1 VSLFTGLLAC
11 MLALGVFAALR
22 LRGPLYNL
30 VVVAAR
36 LVWTSWV
43 FVRLGLRLLVQRLAG
58 QTANMPV
65 LLRDAFEELGP
76 TWVKLAQLLASS
88 HGLVPERY
96 RRELERTLDRV
107 RPLPF
112 FLIATVIEEELG
124 PIPARFTSIEP
135 LELAAASIAQV
146 HRAVLSDGR
155 VVALKVQRPGI
166 HARVHADLM
175 ILMVLARVA
184 ERLPLFRLANPR
196 AVVDDLARTL
206 GDELDF
212 LREADHLDE
221 FNRWVTELGHD
232 DVRAPRVI
240 REVSTRRVL
249 AMEFFDGVRIDDVRA
264 VAQRGFD
271 GEERLVSGMRA
282 WFRVLLLRG
291 FFHGDVHAGNLLI
304 LADGSIGFLDF
315 GIIGR
320 LDLPTRRHLAEL
332 LASALTGNFT
342 GLASTLVALDAVS
355 GPKPNQPGTPPNP
368 PNLTTDLATDLA
380 ALVEP
385 LRRQGLADIR
395 LAELL
400 PEILRV
406 AARHKLRLPR
416 ALVLVAKQL
425 LYFDRYGKLLAP
437 GLNVFADPRLV
448 GSLLP
453 DLLAVKT
460 HPDIP

>member
-1 VSLFTGLLAC
+1 MIAVAGV
-11 MLALGVFAALR
+11 LALALLVGVFVVMRIGGR
-22 LRGPLYNL
+22 LRD
-30 VVVAAR
+30 VFVVAAR
-36 LVWTSWV
+36 LLSTT
-43 FVRLGLRLLVQRLAG
+43 FIFLRLGINLLVQRLAG
-58 QTANMPV
+58 QSTNIPV
-65 LLRDAFEELGP
+65 LVRDTLEALGP

-112 FLIATVIEEELG
+112 PLVAMVIEEELG
-124 PIPARFTSIEP
+124 PIASRFTSVDE

-155 VVALKVQRPGI
+155 VIALKVQRPGI
-166 HARVHADLM
+166 HARVHADLI
-175 ILMVLARVA
+175 ILAILARVA
-184 ERLPLFRLANPR
+184 EWLPIVRLANPR
-196 AVVDDLARTL
+196 AVVDDLSRTL
-206 GDELDF
+206 EDELDF
-212 LREADHLDE
+212 VREADHLDE
-221 FNRWVTELGHD
+221 FNRWAKELGHD

-249 AMEFFDGVRIDDVRA
+249 ALEYFDGVRIDDVRA

-271 GEERLVSGMRA
+271 GEERLIAGMRA

-304 LADGSIGFLDF
+304 LTDGSIGFLDF

-320 LDLPTRRHLAEL
+320 LDLETRRRLAEL
-332 LASALTGNFT
+332 LASALTGDFQ
-342 GLASTLVALDAVS
+342 GLAAALVGLDAVAGNHEQS
-355 GPKPNQPGTPPNP
+355 NVSAE
-368 PNLTTDLATDLA
+368 LATDLA

-400 PEILRV
+400 PEVLRV

-437 GLNVFADPRLV
+437 GLNVFADPRLL

-453 DLLAVKT
+453 DLLWLKT
-460 HPDIP
+460 SAAT

>member
-1 VSLFTGLLAC
+1 MALLAGLVAC
-11 MLALGVFAALR
+11 MLALSVFIVLR
-22 LRGPLYNL
+22 LRGPMKD
-30 VVVAAR
+30 VIVVAAR
-36 LVWTSWV
+36 LIWTSWV
-43 FVRLGLRLLVQRLAG
+43 FLRLGLSLLVQRLAG
-58 QTANMPV
+58 QSANMPV

-96 RRELERTLDRV
+96 RQELERTLDRV

-112 FLIATVIEEELG
+112 WLVATVIEEDLG
-124 PIPARFTSIEP
+124 PIPNRFTSIEP

-146 HRAVLSDGR
+146 HRAILSDQR

-166 HARVHADLM
+166 HARVHADLI
-175 ILMVLARVA
+175 ILALLARVA
-184 ERLPLFRLANPR
+184 EHLPLLRLANPR
-196 AVVDDLARTL
+196 AIVDDLARTL
-206 GDELDF
+206 EDELDF

-221 FNRWVTELGHD
+221 FNRWVTELGHE
-232 DVRAPRVI
+232 DVRGPRVI
-240 REVSTRRVL
+240 RELSTHRVL
-249 AMEFFDGVRIDDVRA
+249 CMEYFDGVRIDDVRA

-320 LDLPTRRHLAEL
+320 LDLATRRHLAEL
-332 LASALTGNFT
+332 LASSLTGNFT
-342 GLASTLVALDAVS
+342 ELAHTLVALDAVS
-355 GPKPNQPGTPPNP
+355 GRTTTNSTKTTKPPPDQA
-368 PNLTTDLATDLA
+368 DLASDLS

-400 PEILRV
+400 PEVLRV

-416 ALVLVAKQL
+416 SLVLVAKQL

-437 GLNVFADPRLV
+437 GLNLFADPRLLQ
-448 GSLLP
+448 SLLP